1 MKKAVI
7 IIGILIAGLQLAA
20 KEKIEIP
27 ALKAVELTYPEFAEF
42 NVKLSNKSAKQV
54 EVSVINPATGKQVSG
69 FGLGSLANAELFVAE
84 GNILKLKNNST
95 KAITVVVSFVERK
108 PDPYYGGDT
117 EMIQFTLH
125 NSSLKSIPLV
135 IPNVMNP
142 NLSPMSNSG
151 VALKV
156 GQKVYLKKGVGKVL
170 LFTVD
175 NGIQAG
181 DKIDVAKLLKDL
193 EEKD

>member
-1 MKKAVI
+1 M
-7 IIGILIAGLQLAA
+7 
-20 KEKIEIP
+20 
-27 ALKAVELTYPEFAEF
+27 
-42 NVKLSNKSAKQV
+42 N
-54 EVSVINPATGKQVSG
+54 
-69 FGLGSLANAELFVAE
+69 
-84 GNILKLKNNST
+84 
-95 KAITVVVSFVERK
+95 
-108 PDPYYGGDT
+108 
-117 EMIQFTLH
+117 
-125 NSSLKSIPLV
+125 SIPLL
-135 IPNVMNP
+135 IPSVMNP